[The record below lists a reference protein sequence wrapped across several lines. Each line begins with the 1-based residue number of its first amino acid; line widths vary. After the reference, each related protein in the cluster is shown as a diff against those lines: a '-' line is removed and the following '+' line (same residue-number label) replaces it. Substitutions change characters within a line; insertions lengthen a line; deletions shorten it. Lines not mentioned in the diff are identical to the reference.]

1 VRKSIRILLADD
13 HTLFRSGL
21 RALLEK
27 MGDVTV
33 VAEAADGRE
42 ALQQIKNVQP
52 DIAMLDISMPSLNG
66 LEVARQVTEDA
77 PLVRVLI
84 LSMHSSEQYVVR
96 ALQAGAAGYL
106 LKDADIEE
114 LERAVRSIAR
124 GQTYLDSRVASVVA
138 EFVRDAANESE
149 LDRLTPRQREILQ
162 LIAEGKSTKQI
173 AQLLHVSVKT
183 VETHRAQL
191 MERLG
196 IYDVAGLVR
205 FAIRAGLVPLE
216 Q

>member
-1 VRKSIRILLADD
+1 MKAIRILLADD
-13 HTLFRSGL
+13 HALFRSGL

-27 MGDVTV
+27 MGDVSV

-42 ALQQIKNVQP
+42 ALQQIKTVQP
-52 DIAMLDISMPSLNG
+52 DIAMLDISMPGLNG
-66 LEVARQVTEDA
+66 LEVARQTAEDA
-77 PLVRVLI
+77 PAVRVLI

-96 ALQAGAAGYL
+96 ALRAGAAGYL
-106 LKDADIEE
+106 LKDADIDE
-114 LERAVRSIAR
+114 LERAVRAVAR
-124 GQTYLDSRVASVVA
+124 GQTYLDSRVAGAVA
-138 EFVRDAANESE
+138 EFVRETAGESE

-162 LIAEGKSTKQI
+162 LIAEGNSTKQI

-191 MERLG
+191 MDRLG

-205 FAIRAGLVPLE
+205 FAIRAG
-216 Q
+216 

>member
-1 VRKSIRILLADD
+1 MRILLADD